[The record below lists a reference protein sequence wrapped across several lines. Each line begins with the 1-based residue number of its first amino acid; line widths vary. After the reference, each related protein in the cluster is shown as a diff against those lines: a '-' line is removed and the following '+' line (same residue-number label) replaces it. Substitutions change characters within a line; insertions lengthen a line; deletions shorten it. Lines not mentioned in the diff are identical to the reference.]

1 MSPMLRD
8 LLRDQDELLQK
19 MVARAARSRGAVF
32 HPRAGLL
39 DSYAIGA
46 ASLAPRD
53 AHQIAAHLAK
63 CRWCASAVQK
73 IQKCACGA
81 FIWKEARFFLPRH

>member
-1 MSPMLRD
+1 MLRD
-8 LLRDQDELLQK
+8 LLKEQNEMLQK
-19 MVARAARSRGAVF
+19 MVARARRNCNALR

-46 ASLAPRD
+46 ASLTARD
-53 AHQIAAHLAK
+53 ANRITMHLAECHW
-63 CRWCASAVQK
+63 CRNAVQK
-73 IQKCACGA
+73 IQKCARGA